1 MSALIGE
8 RSVDYMCSTFYTGM
22 CSMCFE
28 SPLNKLWDA
37 VSLES
42 TTTDIFFRKNT
53 ITGPKKSDCT
63 MTHYWRGFY
72 NNGQVNQ
79 HRGNKMCVELC
90 GEMAPRHRVGWKE
103 RMEIS

>member
-8 RSVDYMCSTFYTGM
+8 RSVDYTCSTFYTGM

-42 TTTDIFFRKNT
+42 TTTDIFSEKIQQQFKKKVT
-53 ITGPKKSDCT
+53 AQGHITAEVFTT
-63 MTHYWRGFY
+63 MAR
-72 NNGQVNQ
+72 
-79 HRGNKMCVELC
+79 
-90 GEMAPRHRVGWKE
+90 
-103 RMEIS
+103 